1 MAYVTSLANGARLAL
16 MVGFT
21 LALANGI
28 WARFNPNGN
37 TLRQSVISRL
47 GMRGAANGNGTTAG
61 DGY

>member
-1 MAYVTSLANGARLAL
+1 MAYVASLANGARLAL

-21 LALANGI
+21 LAITNGI

-37 TLRQSVISRL
+37 TLRQSVIARI
-47 GMRGAANGNGTTAG
+47 GMRGAQNGTGISAG